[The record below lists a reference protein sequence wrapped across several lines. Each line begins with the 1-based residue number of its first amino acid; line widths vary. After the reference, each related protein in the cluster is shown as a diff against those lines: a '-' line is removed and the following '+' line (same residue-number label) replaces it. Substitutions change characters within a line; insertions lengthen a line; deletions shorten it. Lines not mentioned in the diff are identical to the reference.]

1 MKKIILGKRNYVIFG
16 AGSFGEFFFHKFK
29 DKDSILFFVDNRD
42 HFENEYFCEKKIFT
56 YNREL
61 ILNNSVDYIVI
72 CSEPAFESILKQL
85 LYDGIELKKIL
96 IARKETSLCL
106 YSISNIEN
114 DSLNLTETDGYKSLF
129 INNESREERYLSEIS
144 VKLNQL
150 DQLISSVNEL
160 KYSSSIMWK
169 SIIESSNS
177 LFLDSSEFEVLKERV
192 ESVFTQSSKITIPEV
207 VLITDQNYFKH
218 TITAACS
225 ILRHTLCRIN
235 IICYQVD
242 NSIKS
247 NQIFLNKF
255 TCFNFIFIEDCSVYR
270 NIQMLFN
277 NIGEHL
283 YVTKTSCIKFFIPE
297 ILINADKVIYIDTDV
312 ICESDFSELW
322 KINLEDNLAAVVQDL
337 AVINDSSLSSIKVN
351 SYFNSGIM
359 MLNLSQMRQEHTAF
373 ELVEAKKAIND
384 CCFSDQDAFNVV
396 FNNRIKLLPIK
407 YNLMLYNYIYFNLS
421 LYDLSELTG
430 TPIKKVI
437 EQICNPVFLH
447 LTNVFKPWNELA
459 FLSGKWK
466 IEELFVERIMNNN

>member
-1 MKKIILGKRNYVIFG
+1 MKKIILGRKNYVIFG

-29 DKDSILFFVDNRD
+29 DKDSILFFVDNRE
-42 HFENEYFCEKKIFT
+42 HFESEYFCEKKIFT

-61 ILNNSVDYIVI
+61 ILNNSIDYIVI
-72 CSEPAFESILKQL
+72 CSEPALESILKQL
-85 LYDGIELKKIL
+85 INDGIDLKKIL

-106 YSISNIEN
+106 YSISNIEK
-114 DSLNLTETDGYKSLF
+114 DSLSLTETDGYKSIF
-129 INNESREERYLSEIS
+129 INNESREERYLF
-144 VKLNQL
+144 KLNQL
-150 DQLISSVNEL
+150 DQLTSSVNEL
-160 KYSSSIMWK
+160 KYSSSIMWRN
-169 SIIESSNS
+169 IIKSSNN
-177 LFLDSSEFEVLKERV
+177 LFLDSAEFAVLKERV
-192 ESVFTQSSKITIPEV
+192 ESVFAQNSKISIPEV

-255 TCFNFIFIEDCSVYR
+255 KCFNFIFIEDCSVYR

-322 KINLEDNLAAVVQDL
+322 EINLEDNLAAVAQDL
-337 AVINDSSLSSIKVN
+337 AVINDRSLNSINVDF
-351 SYFNSGIM
+351 YFNSGM
-359 MLNLSQMRQEHTAF
+359 MLLNLSKMRQEHTALA
-373 ELVEAKKAIND
+373 LVEAKKRIND
-384 CCFSDQDAFNVV
+384 CRFSDQDAFNVV
-396 FNNRIKLLPIK
+396 FNNRFIKLPIK
-407 YNLMLYNYIYFNLS
+407 YNVMLYNYIYLNLS
-421 LYDLSELTG
+421 IDDLCELTG
-430 TPIKKVI
+430 LSKKHVI
-437 EQICNPVFLH
+437 EQISNPVFLH

-466 IEELFVERIMNNN
+466 LEELFVERILNNN